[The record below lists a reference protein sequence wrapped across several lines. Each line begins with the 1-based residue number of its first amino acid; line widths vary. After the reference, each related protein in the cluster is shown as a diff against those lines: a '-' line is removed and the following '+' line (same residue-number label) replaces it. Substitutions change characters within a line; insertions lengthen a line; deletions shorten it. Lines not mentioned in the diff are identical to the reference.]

1 MSIPP
6 FQVVAEG
13 IKTVHLLCCLGKQ
26 LLLSSSGRLFTLSV
40 VDILVSYLRVAM
52 AELTQ
57 CLAANDHTGHVVLQS
72 VFIAIGNVLL

>member
-13 IKTVHLLCCLGKQ
+13 IKTVHLLCCLDKQ
-26 LLLSSSGRLFTLSV
+26 LLLISSGRLFTLSV
-40 VDILVSYLRVAM
+40 VSYLRVAM

-57 CLAANDHTGHVVLQS
+57 CLAANDYIGHVVLQS